1 MCEASTRST
10 PKGDTPTLAIQFL
23 KAGSVA
29 SLTLQATLRAARQVR
44 CESSEPPSEG
54 CVPRAVGSSL
64 SFRGREGRHGP
75 RTSHLANNTCYS
87 RRAQLRREVPHP
99 RLHLPL
105 RQTPVRRRG
114 RCVSLGPTCCVSGP
128 RGSIFRSEARQGSP
142 LGSRLA
148 RGELSTRSRGLGT
161 TMEGGGGCY
170 ALECAVLGMT
180 RVCHVIFS

>member
-64 SFRGREGRHGP
+64 SSVGEREGTVPEP
-75 RTSHLANNTCYS
+75 RTSPT
-87 RRAQLRREVPHP
+87 
-99 RLHLPL
+99 
-105 RQTPVRRRG
+105 TPVTAG
-114 RCVSLGPTCCVSGP
+114 GHNSVAKFHTLGYTCLCDRLPCEGEVD
-128 RGSIFRSEARQGSP
+128 ASP
-142 LGSRLA
+142 SVPPVA
-148 RGELSTRSRGLGT
+148 CRGLG
-161 TMEGGGGCY
+161 EAFLDPKRG
-170 ALECAVLGMT
+170 
-180 RVCHVIFS
+180 RVRRSEVAWHAANFRLVPEAWELR